1 MTKIESLMLAVSF
14 GAVMG
19 QLIAN
24 IGILI
29 KYWREARKLKKKL
42 EGKKHES
49 N

>member
-1 MTKIESLMLAVSF
+1 MTKIENLMLAVCF

-24 IGILI
+24 ICILI
-29 KYWREARKLKKKL
+29 KYWMKDRKLKKKL
-42 EGKKHES
+42 EDKNYES

>member
-1 MTKIESLMLAVSF
+1 MTKIESLMLAISF

-24 IGILI
+24 IGILL
-29 KYWREARKLKKKL
+29 KYWRENRKLKKKL
-42 EGKKHES
+42 EDKNYES

>member
-24 IGILI
+24 IFILI
-29 KYWREARKLKKKL
+29 KYWREDRKLKKKL
-42 EGKKHES
+42 EGEKYES

>member
-1 MTKIESLMLAVSF
+1 MTKIESLMLAISF

-29 KYWREARKLKKKL
+29 KYWREDRKLKKKQ

>member
-1 MTKIESLMLAVSF
+1 MTKIESLMLAISF

-29 KYWREARKLKKKL
+29 KYWREGRKLKKKL